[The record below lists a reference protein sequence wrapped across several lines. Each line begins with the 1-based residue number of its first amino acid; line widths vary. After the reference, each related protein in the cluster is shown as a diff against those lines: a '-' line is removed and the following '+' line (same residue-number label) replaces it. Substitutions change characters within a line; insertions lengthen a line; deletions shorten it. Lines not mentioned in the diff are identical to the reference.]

1 VFLLD
6 DNGVDAQL
14 RASTGE
20 TGQQLIEQGHSLAV
34 GSLSVIGQTTLKGEH
49 VIARSESRNSV
60 HRHNELLP
68 ETRLEAAFP
77 LQVEDKIIGAL
88 DLQSR
93 ENLDLS
99 EEDVR
104 SFQALANT
112 LSLAI
117 DNIRQFEM
125 SRMRVRENQKL
136 AEQARNALREVE
148 RLNQR
153 LIGRAWSEYLGGK
166 EETMGINI
174 DFEADTSERDT
185 RWTPSLADAMDSNNI
200 VQDGLTVA
208 IPLRVRG
215 RVIGAMEFELDDD
228 DEFDPDDLELVQEI
242 SERFGLAAENTRL
255 VEESQRMAQREALIN
270 ELSSRFQSAR
280 DVEATLAEAARSLSE
295 TFMAERVSIR
305 LGVPEKPNRNNGNK
319 G

>member
-1 VFLLD
+1 
-6 DNGVDAQL
+6 
-14 RASTGE
+14 
-20 TGQQLIEQGHSLAV
+20 
-34 GSLSVIGQTTLKGEH
+34 
-49 VIARSESRNSV
+49 
-60 HRHNELLP
+60 
-68 ETRLEAAFP
+68 
-77 LQVEDKIIGAL
+77 
-88 DLQSR
+88 
-93 ENLDLS
+93 
-99 EEDVR
+99 
-104 SFQALANT
+104 
-112 LSLAI
+112 
-117 DNIRQFEM
+117 
-125 SRMRVRENQKL
+125 
-136 AEQARNALREVE
+136 
-148 RLNQR
+148 
-153 LIGRAWSEYLGGK
+153 
-166 EETMGINI
+166 
-174 DFEADTSERDT
+174 
-185 RWTPSLADAMDSNNI
+185 MDSNNI